1 MNFYRRMALVCA
13 RIPVGRVA
21 SYGQLARLC
30 GAPRNAR
37 QAGYAL
43 RMDLAGDAP
52 AHRVVNSRGELSGA
66 AHFASWDAQRA
77 LLLAEGVAAEWDG
90 ERWRVD
96 MDRYQWVVPREEA
109 EALAR
114 AFEEEGI

>member
-1 MNFYRRMALVCA
+1 MDFYRRMALVCA
-13 RIPVGRVA
+13 RIPPGRVA

-52 AHRVVNSRGELSGA
+52 AHRVVNGRGELSGA
-66 AHFASWDAQRA
+66 GHFASWDAQRA

-90 ERWRVD
+90 RVWRVD
-96 MDRYQWVVPREEA
+96 MARYQWTVSRAEA
-109 EALAR
+109 EDLGR